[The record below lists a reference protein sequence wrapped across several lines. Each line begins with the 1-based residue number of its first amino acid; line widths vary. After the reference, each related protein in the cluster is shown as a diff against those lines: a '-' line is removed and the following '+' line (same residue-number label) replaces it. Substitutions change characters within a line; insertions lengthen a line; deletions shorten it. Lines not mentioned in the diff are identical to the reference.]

1 MNIFG
6 VGLPEVT
13 VILVLA
19 LLIFGPKKLPELG
32 KQLGKTLKSLKTAS
46 NEFQNE
52 INQVMNESNEQSF
65 NELSNIEDSKN
76 INDIDISS
84 DKFNNDNVLE
94 NDKDNMKIIS
104 TGGGTIVN
112 HDSRELIES
121 STVILIKRNHSNTSG
136 RALED
141 TYENLLIERKN
152 IYETMS
158 DYIYKNNFKFSE
170 WLD

>member
-1 MNIFG
+1 MNICG

-52 INQVMNESNEQSF
+52 INQVMNESNEQSL
-65 NELSNIEDSKN
+65 NELSNIGDSKN

-84 DKFNNDNVLE
+84 DKFNKDNVLE
-94 NDKDNMKIIS
+94 NDKDN
-104 TGGGTIVN
+104 N
-112 HDSRELIES
+112 ES
-121 STVILIKRNHSNTSG
+121 L
-136 RALED
+136 
-141 TYENLLIERKN
+141 
-152 IYETMS
+152 
-158 DYIYKNNFKFSE
+158 NN
-170 WLD
+170 